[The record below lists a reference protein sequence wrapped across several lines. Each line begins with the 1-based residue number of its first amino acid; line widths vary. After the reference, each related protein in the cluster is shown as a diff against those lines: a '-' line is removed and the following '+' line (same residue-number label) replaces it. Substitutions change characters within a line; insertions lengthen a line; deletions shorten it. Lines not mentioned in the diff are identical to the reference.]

1 MTAATGASL
10 RALIPARPG
19 QTSSEAPTRAAR
31 RLYHPGMRSRAVT
44 MGAAM
49 VLAVIA
55 GCSSPPPSRPSARSL
70 IVRIPGRAHPVNHG
84 RLRAAYARQE
94 YSCIAHGAIINLATF
109 SSRRHQHPLAGAP
122 ARRTAPVV
130 VTICRKG
137 RE

>member
-1 MTAATGASL
+1 
-10 RALIPARPG
+10 
-19 QTSSEAPTRAAR
+19 
-31 RLYHPGMRSRAVT
+31 